1 MKLIKTGKLFKNY
14 KTESIILK
22 ISKMS
27 IKNKWKKKQRRRMI
41 NFLKKKIKFLILTK
55 QLNKKIQR
63 SYNCKD
69 KYKYLNW
76 NFK

>member
-63 SYNCKD
+63 
-69 KYKYLNW
+69 
-76 NFK
+76 